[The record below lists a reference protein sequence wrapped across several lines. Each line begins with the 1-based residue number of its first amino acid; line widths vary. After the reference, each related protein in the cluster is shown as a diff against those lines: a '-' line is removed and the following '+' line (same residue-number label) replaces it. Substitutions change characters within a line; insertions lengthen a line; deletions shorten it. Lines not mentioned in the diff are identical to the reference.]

1 MISIKARKMSE
12 RKKSAKDIAFE
23 KERCQYKKKIREL
36 DQCLSKTKAEMD
48 DLRQHVAT
56 LENENATLQDWVGR
70 LIEYTEMI
78 ESDKDIA
85 KVVQLAKKMMNIS
98 EFWEREES

>member
-1 MISIKARKMSE
+1 MSE

-36 DQCLSKTKAEMD
+36 DQCLAKRKAEAENLKQRVD
-48 DLRQHVAT
+48 A
-56 LENENATLQDWVGR
+56 LESENARLQDWVDR
-70 LIEYTEMI
+70 LLEYTEMI

-85 KVVQLAKKMMNIS
+85 KVIQLAEKMMNIS

>member
-48 DLRQHVAT
+48 DLRQHVAA

-85 KVVQLAKKMMNIS
+85 KVIQLAKKMMNIS